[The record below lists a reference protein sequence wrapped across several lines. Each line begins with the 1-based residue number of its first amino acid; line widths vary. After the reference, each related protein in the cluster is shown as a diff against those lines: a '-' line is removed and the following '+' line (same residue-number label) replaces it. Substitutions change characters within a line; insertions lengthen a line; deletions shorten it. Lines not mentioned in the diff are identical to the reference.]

1 MRPISN
7 PNTDSASYLRGRWYQ
22 NPLFKR
28 YWRHYNSTLQWF
40 QQHQQ
45 LMRDVTGRSV
55 AAPSETSVT
64 YAEQDDSSFE
74 MPVTEELITFFE
86 QSARHR
92 KSLCSSGAEQE
103 EELQEQQQQ
112 SWRRQAS
119 SSPGALHHRRLYG
132 AADGA
137 MVHGMELAMQL
148 TFEHFVDSNQA
159 KHWPNIALK
168 L

>member
-1 MRPISN
+1 MRPIPKPS
-7 PNTDSASYLRGRWYQ
+7 TDFASHLRGRWYE

-55 AAPSETSVT
+55 VASSEVPVT
-64 YAEQDDSSFE
+64 HTEQGDSSFE
-74 MPVTEELITFFE
+74 MPVTEDLIAFFE

-103 EELQEQQQQ
+103 EQQHEP
-112 SWRRQAS
+112 RRHQAAS
-119 SSPGALHHRRLYG
+119 SAEALDHQQLYG
-132 AADGA
+132 AAAGA
-137 MVHGMELAMQL
+137 TVSGMEVAMQL
-148 TFEHFVDSNQA
+148 AFEHFVDTHQA
-159 KHWPNIALK
+159 KPWPNIPLR